1 MQDVRSRFSE
11 LRPPYP
17 DLAAAAEEAERC
29 LQCGGDVYAP
39 APCTV
44 ACPAGVDVPGFIRAI
59 ADGDVGR
66 ASDIVFADNPVGGSC
81 ARVCPTPV
89 LCEGACVLN
98 HEGDMPVAIARLQR
112 FATDFGLAHR
122 GGSACPPEV
131 TRRGRIAVIGAGPG
145 GLAAA
150 SELRR
155 MGFEVVVFD
164 GRPAVGG
171 LVRYAIAPYRMWS
184 SPLDAEAER
193 LSDLGVAF
201 RLGTPVD
208 SPESLGDID
217 REFDAIY
224 LAIGLGEDMELDIPG
239 SDLEGVHAALP
250 WIELLKEGRTPP
262 LGERVAVIGGGNT
275 AIDVAREAV
284 RLGAHD
290 VTMLYRRT
298 EAEMPAFHFEVEE
311 GHEEGVRVLWL
322 TIPVEFVGRDRLE
335 GVKCR
340 YARLSD
346 PDESGRRRPVEVPG
360 TDFIFPCDT
369 AITAL
374 GQVAR
379 ADFLHWIPGVS
390 LKGGR
395 IAIDAESGQTE
406 NPKYFAGGD
415 AVNGGATAVE
425 AVGDAK
431 RAARGIARY
440 LEARLS

>member
-11 LRPPYP
+11 LRPPYH
-17 DLAAAAEEAERC
+17 DLGAAAAEAERC
-29 LQCGGDVYAP
+29 LDCGGVYAP
-39 APCTV
+39 APCVV
-44 ACPAGVDVPGFIRAI
+44 ACPASVDVPGFIRAI
-59 ADGDVGR
+59 AEGDPGR
-66 ASDIVFADNPVGGSC
+66 ASEIVFADNPVGASC
-81 ARVCPTPV
+81 SRVCPTPV

-98 HEGDMPVAIARLQR
+98 HEGDTPVAIARLQR

-122 GGSACPPEV
+122 SGSAQAPEIS
-131 TRRGRIAVIGAGPG
+131 RKGRVCIIGAGPG

-155 MGFEVVVFD
+155 MGFEVVVYD

-171 LVRYAIAPYRMWS
+171 LVRYAIAPYRLWS
-184 SPLDAEAER
+184 GPLDEEAER
-193 LSDLGVAF
+193 LRDIGVVF

-208 SPESLGDID
+208 SPERLATID
-217 REFDAIY
+217 REFDAVY
-224 LAIGLGEDMELDIPG
+224 LAIGLGEDMELEIPG
-239 SDLEGVHAALP
+239 HELEGVYAALP
-250 WIELLKEGRTPP
+250 WIEMLKEGQRPP

-298 EAEMPAFHFEVEE
+298 EAEMPAYHFEVEE
-311 GHEEGVRVLWL
+311 GNEEGVRVLWL
-322 TIPVEFVGRDRLE
+322 TIPIEFVGSGRLE

-346 PDESGRRRPVEVPG
+346 PDESGRRRPVEIPG
-360 TDFIFPCDT
+360 TEFIFPCDT

-379 ADFLHWIPGVS
+379 GEFLGWIPGLS
-390 LKGGR
+390 PKGGSL
-395 IAIDAESGQTE
+395 AVDGETGQTA

-415 AVNGGATAVE
+415 AVNGGATAVQ

-440 LEARLS
+440 LEAKLS